1 MIGGK
6 ESSKKERERK
16 YLKEKMGKK
25 EEVGVRGTER
35 VVT

>member
-16 YLKEKMGKK
+16 YLEEKMGKK
-25 EEVGVRGTER
+25 RRGWS
-35 VVT
+35 